1 MAITVRLANDISDL
15 AVKASEEAI
24 QRALEECGIVAEG
37 YAKQYL
43 TLKGAVDTGRLRNS
57 VTHAVKDN
65 TMYVGTNVEYAPY
78 IEFGT
83 SNPKRS
89 AREYIKPSIADH
101 ITQYQ
106 AILRSELEK
115 KTL

>member
-1 MAITVRLANDISDL
+1 MAITVKLANDISDL
-15 AVKASEEAI
+15 AIKASAEAI
-24 QRALEECGIVAEG
+24 ENALSQCGIEAER
-37 YAKQYL
+37 YAKEYL
-43 TLKGAVDTGRLRNS
+43 TLKKAVDTGRLRNS
-57 VTHAVKDN
+57 VTHAVKDK

-106 AILRSELEK
+106 AIIKSELEK

>member
-57 VTHAVKDN
+57 VTHAREGH
-65 TMYVGTNVEYAPY
+65 TMYIGTNVEYAPY
-78 IEFGT
+78 IEYGT
-83 SNPKRS
+83 SKMAP
-89 AREYIKPSIADH
+89 REYIKPSIAGH

-106 AILRSELEK
+106 EILRSELEK

>member
-1 MAITVRLANDISDL
+1 MAITVKLANDISDL
-15 AVKASEEAI
+15 AIRASKEAI
-24 QRALEECGIVAEG
+24 KNALEQCGLEAER
-37 YAKQYL
+37 YAKEYL
-43 TLKGAVDTGRLRNS
+43 TLKKAVKTGRLRNS

-65 TMYVGTNVEYAPY
+65 TMYIGTNVEYAPY
-78 IEFGT
+78 IEYGT
-83 SNPKRS
+83 YKMPR
-89 AREYIKPSIADH
+89 REYIKPSIADH